1 MKVIIVGAGK
11 IGIAICEQ
19 LVQEKYEVTVIDT
32 NPDVLNL
39 LTSTLDVFVV
49 QGSGINLSTLDR
61 AHVGECDLLIAVTAS
76 DSFNVLCC
84 SIAKR
89 LGVRHAIARVRD
101 PEYNELL
108 AMMQK
113 DWALSMTLN
122 PERSAAKEISRLIRF
137 PSVAKIETFAK
148 GRVDIAEFK
157 VAADNPLC
165 GVSLADLR
173 KTYKYKVLVCAV
185 RRDNSV
191 IIPAGDFT
199 FQADDTVSLTG
210 ADRDIEL
217 FLRAIGAYKKR
228 IKDLLIVG
236 GGTITYYLIQLLADT
251 GINITVIEKDHD
263 RARWLSELFE
273 SVTIIHGDGS
283 DQELLLSEGLESA
296 DAFIALTGIDEEN
309 AIISMYAQQSG
320 VDKVITKINRENLI
334 DLAAHAGLES
344 IVSPKGITAT
354 DVLRYAR
361 AMQNSGDAEIETLHR
376 ISNESAEAMEFRIR
390 EESEITNLP
399 LKDLKLKKN
408 TLITCITH
416 GGKIMIPTGADMI
429 HEGDTIVVVTTN
441 AHVNNIKDILRS

>member
-1 MKVIIVGAGK
+1 MKVIVVGAGK
-11 IGIAICEQ
+11 IGMAICEQ

-32 NPDVLNL
+32 NLNVLNL
-39 LTSTLDVFVV
+39 LTATLDVFVV

-61 AHVGECDLLIAVTAS
+61 ANVSECDLLVAVTAS

-89 LGVRHAIARVRD
+89 LGVRHTIARVRD

-113 DWALSMTLN
+113 DWSLSLTLN

-137 PSVAKIETFAK
+137 PSAAKIETFAK

-157 VAADNPLC
+157 VSAESPLC
-165 GVSLADLR
+165 GVSLIDLR
-173 KTYKYKVLVCAV
+173 KSYKYKVLVCAV
-185 RRDNSV
+185 RRDDEV
-191 IIPAGDFT
+191 IIPSGDFT
-199 FQADDTVSLTG
+199 FRANDIVSLTG

-217 FLRAIGAYKKR
+217 FLRAIGAFKKR

-236 GGTITYYLIQLLADT
+236 GGTITYYLVQLLADT
-251 GINITVIEKDHD
+251 GIHITVIEKDRD

-273 SVTIIHGDGS
+273 SVTVIHGDGS
-283 DQELLLSEGLESA
+283 DQELLLSEGLENA

-309 AIISMYAQQSG
+309 AIISMYARQSG
-320 VDKVITKINRENLI
+320 VDKVITKINRENLVA
-334 DLAAHAGLES
+334 LAAHAGLES

-376 ISNESAEAMEFRIR
+376 ISNESAEAMEFRIH
-390 EESEITNLP
+390 EESEITNVP

-416 GGKIMIPTGADMI
+416 GGKIIIPTGADMI
-429 HEGDTIVVVTTN
+429 REGDTVVVVTTN